1 MIKRISAKNYEDM
14 SRLGAAMLT
23 DLVKEKPNCV
33 LGLATGSTPEG
44 MYALLV
50 KEHKENGL
58 DFSGVS
64 SVNLD
69 EYVGLT
75 GDHDQS
81 YRYFMNKHLLGQVNI
96 NLDNTHVPCGTA
108 ADPAAECA
116 AYDALIDQ
124 LGGIDLQVL
133 GIGNNGH
140 IGFNE
145 PDDVFTAPTH
155 MVELKESTIQAN
167 ARFFDSID
175 DVPRQALTMGMGSIF
190 RARKILLMAGASKAA
205 IVEEAMNGP
214 ITPQVPASILQLHP
228 DVTVILAAE

>member
-1 MIKRISAKNYEDM
+1 MIKRISADNYDNM
-14 SRLGAAMLT
+14 SLKGAAILAE
-23 DLVKEKPNCV
+23 LIRQKPDCV

-44 MYALLV
+44 MYAQLV
-50 KEHKENGL
+50 KENKENGL
-58 DFSGVS
+58 DFANVS

-108 ADPAAECA
+108 TDVDAECA

-133 GIGNNGH
+133 GIGHNGH

-145 PDDVFTAPTH
+145 PDDVFTAETH
-155 MVELKESTIQAN
+155 RVTLKESTIQAN
-167 ARFFDSID
+167 ARFFANENE
-175 DVPRQALTMGMGSIF
+175 VPREALTVGMSAIF
-190 RARKILLMAGASKAA
+190 RARRVLLLAGAEKAA
-205 IVEEAMNGP
+205 IVEKALTGP

-228 DVTVILAAE
+228 DVTVILAEK